1 MEARGQWCGSA
12 HSRTHTRTGLG
23 DLCLYTEPPSPASGT
38 NTLSSRPSGVLAGLP
53 GLARRWFSHADVGY
67 WRQVSCHEGVPEEAG
82 REQQGLAVT
91 SANVQAQAL
100 PPSSCVTV
108 GRSPPPW
115 HTASRPVAA
124 QCPAARQGSTWTAL
138 PPGFTVPRQAQVRC
152 LLVRRPLLGP
162 HHVCYPCF
170 VALAA
175 SSIGFKF
182 LKKRDR
188 IFATTVSPAPGVT
201 SLSLS
206 EEGMIGRPAQQ
217 PGL

>member
-1 MEARGQWCGSA
+1 MEACGQWCGSA

-38 NTLSSRPSGVLAGLP
+38 NTVSSRPSE
-53 GLARRWFSHADVGY
+53 GLARRRFSHADVGY
-67 WRQVSCHEGVPEEAG
+67 YWRQVSCCEGAQEEAG
-82 REQQGLAVT
+82 GEQQGLAVT

-108 GRSPPPW
+108 DRSPPTW
-115 HTASRPVAA
+115 HTARGPVAA

-138 PPGFTVPRQAQVRC
+138 PPGGFTSPWQAQVRC
-152 LLVRRPLLGP
+152 LRPLLGP
-162 HHVCYPCF
+162 HQIFYPCF

-188 IFATTVSPAPGVT
+188 IFATSVTPAPGVT
-201 SLSLS
+201 SLCLR
-206 EEGMIGRPAQQ
+206 E
-217 PGL
+217 